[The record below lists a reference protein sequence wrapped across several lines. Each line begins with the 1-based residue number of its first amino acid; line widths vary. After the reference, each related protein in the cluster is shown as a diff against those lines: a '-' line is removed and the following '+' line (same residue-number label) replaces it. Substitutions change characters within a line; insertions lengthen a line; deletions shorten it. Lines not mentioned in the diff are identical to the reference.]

1 MIPFHQSPGVVIR
14 RLYFAERSMAPG
26 RRAKRPSP
34 VVINPSPAPA
44 ELVSFSRA
52 CLALMQGGVP
62 EEEAMVL
69 IASGRK

>member
-1 MIPFHQSPGVVIR
+1 
-14 RLYFAERSMAPG
+14 MAP

-34 VVINPSPAPA
+34 PSPAPPP
-44 ELVSFSRA
+44 EPVSFSRA

-69 IASGRK
+69 IASGRPE